1 MAPGSSHHWP
11 QGDNLNKLGIGP
23 LGDANHLNNFKEGH
37 IRIIPTKFGQNP
49 ASSLG
54 DVL

>member
-1 MAPGSSHHWP
+1 MDW
-11 QGDNLNKLGIGP
+11 
-23 LGDANHLNNFKEGH
+23 NHLNNVKEAH

-54 DVL
+54 GDVF